1 MPIGARSPTRV
12 PLSPISTPSR
22 FQDID
27 TWVFDLDNTLYSA
40 DHDLW
45 PQIDARMKSYISDFL
60 GLPPDEAFKLQKDY
74 YRRYGT
80 SLRGL
85 MIEHNMDPD
94 AFLAHV
100 HDIDLSGLAPTPR
113 LGAAIDALPGRKI
126 VYTNG
131 SERHAHNVL
140 CKLGID
146 DRFSAVHDIV
156 AAAFQPKP
164 TEAAYRGFLD
174 THGVDPRR
182 AVMFEDLSRNLEVPH
197 RLGMATV
204 LVVAPD
210 HLSATRPGHREA
222 WELEGREANHVD
234 LVTDDLAAFLEN
246 LA

>member
-1 MPIGARSPTRV
+1 MTHATALAAP
-12 PLSPISTPSR
+12 PSR
-22 FQDID
+22 FHAVD

-45 PQIDARMKSYISDFL
+45 PQIDARMKAYISDAL
-60 GLPPDEAFKLQKDY
+60 GIAPDDAFRLQKDY

-85 MIEHNMDPD
+85 MIEHRMDPG

-100 HDIDLSGLAPTPR
+100 HDIDLSSLAPAPR

-131 SERHAHNVL
+131 SERHARNVL
-140 CKLGID
+140 EKLGID
-146 DRFSAVHDIV
+146 DRFCAVHDIV
-156 AAAFQPKP
+156 AAEFQPKP
-164 TEAAYRGFLD
+164 TEAAYRQFLD
-174 THGVDPRR
+174 LHRVEPRR
-182 AVMFEDLSRNLEVPH
+182 AAMFEDLARNLEVPH

-204 LVVAPD
+204 LVVAEG
-210 HLSATRPGHREA
+210 HTPGAREA
-222 WELEGREANHVD
+222 WELEGRAARHVD
-234 LVTDDLAAFLEN
+234 QVTDDLPGFLER

>member
-1 MPIGARSPTRV
+1 MT
-12 PLSPISTPSR
+12 LSALPSR
-22 FQDID
+22 FQSVD

-45 PQIDARMKSYISDFL
+45 PQIDARMKAYISDLL
-60 GLPPDEAFKLQKDY
+60 GIAPDDAFRLQKDY

-85 MIEHNMDPD
+85 MIEHQMDPE

-113 LGAAIDALPGRKI
+113 LGRAIDALPGRKI

-131 SERHAHNVL
+131 SEGHARNVL
-140 CKLGID
+140 EKLGID

-156 AAAFQPKP
+156 AAQFQPKP
-164 TEAAYRGFLD
+164 TEAAYRLFLD
-174 THGVDPRR
+174 AHGVAPER
-182 AVMFEDLSRNLEVPH
+182 AAMFEDLARNLEVPH

-204 LVVAPD
+204 LVVAPGQPPD
-210 HLSATRPGHREA
+210 ARPAGAPGGGHGAREA
-222 WELEGREANHVD
+222 WELEGREAAHVD
-234 LVTDDLAAFLEN
+234 RVTDDLPGFLEA

>member
-1 MPIGARSPTRV
+1 MTLSV
-12 PLSPISTPSR
+12 PPSR
-22 FQDID
+22 FQDVD

-60 GLPPDEAFKLQKDY
+60 GIAPDDAFKLQKDY

-85 MIEHNMDPD
+85 MIEHQMDPD

-100 HDIDLSGLAPTPR
+100 HDIDLSGLTPTPR
-113 LGAAIDALPGRKI
+113 LGQAIDALHGRKI

-131 SERHAHNVL
+131 SEQHAHNVL
-140 CKLGID
+140 ARLGID

-156 AAAFQPKP
+156 AAGFQPKP
-164 TEAAYRGFLD
+164 TEAAYRHFLD
-174 THGVDPRR
+174 AHGVEPRR
-182 AVMFEDLSRNLEVPH
+182 AAMFEDLARNLEVPH
-197 RLGMATV
+197 QLGMATV
-204 LVVAPD
+204 LVVAP
-210 HLSATRPGHREA
+210 HHRPGAREA
-222 WELEGREANHVD
+222 WELEGREAAHVD
-234 LVTDDLAAFLEN
+234 RVTDDLPGFLEQ

>member
-1 MPIGARSPTRV
+1 MTATALPA
-12 PLSPISTPSR
+12 R
-22 FQDID
+22 FQAVD

-45 PQIDARMKSYISDFL
+45 PQIDARMKAYISGVL
-60 GLPPDEAFKLQKDY
+60 GIAPDDAFRLQKDY

-85 MIEHNMDPD
+85 MIEHRMDPD

-131 SERHAHNVL
+131 SAQHARNVL
-140 CKLGID
+140 EKLGISE
-146 DRFSAVHDIV
+146 RFSAVHDIV
-156 AAAFQPKP
+156 AAEFHPKP
-164 TEAAYRGFLD
+164 TEAAYRQFLA
-174 THGVDPRR
+174 THGVEPGR
-182 AVMFEDLSRNLEVPH
+182 AAMFEDLARNLEVPH

-204 LVVAPD
+204 LVVAD
-210 HLSATRPGHREA
+210 SHAPGAREA
-222 WELEGREANHVD
+222 WELEGRGAAHVD
-234 LVTDDLAAFLEN
+234 QVTDDLPAFLEQ
-246 LA
+246 LV